1 MNERQLNI
9 LLADDDFDDRF
20 FFEKALSE
28 LPVIAALTVV
38 KDGQELMQFLNE
50 ETNTLPDVLFL
61 DINMPCK
68 TGTECLTEM
77 KLNKKLK
84 DIPVTMFSTSNS
96 PENIKMLF
104 QKGANV
110 YIHKP
115 NDFSKLKEI
124 IFRALPISTENIFS
138 KTPIKYILNA

>member
-50 ETNTLPDVLFL
+50 ETTTLPDVLFL

>member
-1 MNERQLNI
+1 MNERKLNI

-38 KDGQELMQFLNE
+38 KDGQELMEFLNE
-50 ETNTLPDVLFL
+50 ETTTLPDVLFL

-77 KLNKKLK
+77 KQNTKLK

-96 PENIKMLF
+96 PEDIKMLF